1 MSGLTDAGITSEQLA
16 QMQGSGPGGGMT
28 TQDAQ
33 NMKQKQ
39 QEQEGQRQE
48 MLTRLMAPEA
58 KERLNRIS
66 LVKPD
71 KVRTHPSSA
80 HRRCPLTCAARAQA
94 RKLEDMVLMMAQRN
108 QLREALSDSQLK
120 QMLEQISD
128 SVRRIPVHLLHPRC
142 ERLTAAAPRST
153 QLHTP
158 ALHSHCTHTR
168 TPCGRAVRVRV
179 RPNPNPNSK
188 SNPIPN
194 PSPNP
199 NPNPNPNPLRQGAG
213 GETRSTV
220 VIDRRRMANDDS
232 DSDVSLDGL

>member
-1 MSGLTDAGITSEQLA
+1 MSGLTDAGITAEQLA

-28 TQDAQ
+28 AQDAQ

-71 KVRTHPSSA
+71 K
-80 HRRCPLTCAARAQA
+80 A

-128 SVRRIPVHLLHPRC
+128 S
-142 ERLTAAAPRST
+142 
-153 QLHTP
+153 
-158 ALHSHCTHTR
+158 
-168 TPCGRAVRVRV
+168 
-179 RPNPNPNSK
+179 
-188 SNPIPN
+188 
-194 PSPNP
+194 
-199 NPNPNPNPLRQGAG
+199 GAG

>member
-1 MSGLTDAGITSEQLA
+1 MGARRGTARRAVGSMSGLTDAGITAEQLA
-16 QMQGSGPGGGMT
+16 QMPGSGPGGGMT
-28 TQDAQ
+28 AQDAQ

-71 KVRTHPSSA
+71 K
-80 HRRCPLTCAARAQA
+80 A

-128 SVRRIPVHLLHPRC
+128 SGGDD
-142 ERLTAAAPRST
+142 S
-153 QLHTP
+153 
-158 ALHSHCTHTR
+158 S
-168 TPCGRAVRVRV
+168 
-179 RPNPNPNSK
+179 SK
-188 SNPIPN
+188 
-194 PSPNP
+194 
-199 NPNPNPNPLRQGAG
+199 
-213 GETRSTV
+213 V
-220 VIDRRRMANDDS
+220 VIDRRR
-232 DSDVSLDGL
+232 